1 MKMRCPHCG
10 LGGTADTGQ
19 YGKKVRCPGCRA
31 VFKVSDDVIVG
42 PSATGA
48 FEQSIIKDDP
58 IQAATLETDRAG
70 DRGTDDVAIV
80 NGHGLGECSRCGFSF
95 SSDFLTIIDDLPVC
109 PACAG

>member
-10 LGGTADTGQ
+10 QGGTADTGQ

-31 VFKVSDDVIVG
+31 IFRVTDDVIIV
-42 PSATGA
+42 PSSTGA
-48 FEQSIIKDDP
+48 FEQSIINDDP
-58 IQAATLETDRAG
+58 IQAATSETDKADEKGAG
-70 DRGTDDVAIV
+70 HETLV

-95 SSDFLTIIDDLPVC
+95 SSDFLKLIEDLPVC

>member
-10 LGGTADTGQ
+10 LGGEADTGR
-19 YGKKVRCPGCRA
+19 YAKKVRCPGCRA
-31 VFKVSDDVIVG
+31 VFRVTDDVIAE
-42 PSATGA
+42 PSSAGA
-48 FEQSIIKDDP
+48 FQQSIINDDP
-58 IQAATLETDRAG
+58 IQTTTSETG
-70 DRGTDDVAIV
+70 KTGERGTDDRTLV